1 MPVQLMLLR
10 SAVGLLCV
18 AFAYFLGRSVV
29 SKKKLARRGTA
40 PGSWAVRVFI
50 AGLAL
55 TWRGGFDP
63 LAIAFVAAAVAA
75 TGIGIYLESRR
86 KPPEDDL
93 VKEMFPPEGDD

>member
-10 SAVGLLCV
+10 SVVGLLCV

-29 SKKKLARRGTA
+29 SKGRLQRRATA
-40 PGSWAVRVFI
+40 PASWAVRVFV

-63 LAIAFVAAAVAA
+63 LAIAFLTGAVMAV
-75 TGIGIYLESRR
+75 GIGIYLELRR
-86 KPPEDDL
+86 KPPEDNL
-93 VKEMFPPEGDD
+93 VKEMFPPEGED